1 MMITKR
7 TETEGEIKM
16 KSTKE
21 RGIRK
26 ATDTGRKRGK
36 ETERDATRRRGKK
49 GGKSETGKEGE
60 KSGRE
65 STGLRRRGG
74 DMR

>member
-1 MMITKR
+1 MITKR

-49 GGKSETGKEGE
+49 GGE